1 MTDIA
6 EKTLAK
12 MYSEYSNTGVNDWQS
27 IETPVGKQLASMG
40 LVTENVLGDFKLTDT
55 GIAYMER

>member
-1 MTDIA
+1 MNETT

-12 MYSEYSNTGVNDWQS
+12 MYSEYSNTGANDWQS
-27 IETPVGKQLASMG
+27 ISTPVGKHLASIG
-40 LVTENVLGDFKLTDT
+40 LVTENVLGEFKLTNA